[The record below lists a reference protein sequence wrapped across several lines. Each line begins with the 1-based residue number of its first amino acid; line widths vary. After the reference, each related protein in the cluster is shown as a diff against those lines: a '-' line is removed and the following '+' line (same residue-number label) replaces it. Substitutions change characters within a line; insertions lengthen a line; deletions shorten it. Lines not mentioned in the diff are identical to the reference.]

1 MKLAI
6 VEDEKIYVDKLR
18 KYLNKYQKESGFEI
32 QSVWLSD
39 GSEIAE
45 DYSGD
50 YDIILM
56 DIQMK
61 FMDGISAARKI
72 REMDQE
78 VIIIFITNMTQY
90 AICGYEV
97 GALDYMVKPVEYFS
111 FSQKLGRAID
121 RLKNREQ
128 NFISIPIETGVK
140 KLDIAE
146 IYYVESRGH
155 NLIYYT
161 KDGNYVSRGTI
172 KDLEEIIVPYGF
184 FRSNKGFLVNMRH
197 VDGVQD
203 GFCLIHG
210 GQIPVSRAKRKA
222 FMNAL
227 TDYVSE
233 VMK

>member
-18 KYLNKYQKESGFEI
+18 RYLEKYQKESGFEI
-32 QSVWLSD
+32 QSVWFSD

-45 DYSGD
+45 DYAGD
-50 YDIILM
+50 CDIILM

-78 VIIIFITNMTQY
+78 VIIMFITNMTQY

-97 GALDYMVKPVEYFS
+97 EALDYMVKPVEYFS
-111 FSQKLGRAID
+111 FSQKLGRAIE
-121 RLKNREQ
+121 RLKKRER
-128 NFISIPIETGVK
+128 NFISIPIETGMK

-146 IYYVESRGH
+146 IYYVESCGH

-161 KDGNYVSRGTI
+161 QNGNFVSRGTV
-172 KDLEEIIVPYGF
+172 KDLEEIILPYGF

-197 VDGVQD
+197 VEGIQD
-203 GFCLIHG
+203 GFCSIHG
-210 GQIPVSRAKRKA
+210 EQVPVSRAKRKA